1 MVGMPSLIFR
11 CVPRH
16 AMLVPTLLVASL
28 LAGGCAPLD
37 VPRAEVF
44 PATGQKKTRAV
55 HHWDVL
61 ADDVAAQIAQK
72 IAAWPAGQHP
82 IHVSGANESS
92 FSQGFRKL
100 LTVRLLDRGVPLSA
114 APAAVELV
122 LDAQLVQHQ
131 TAGSMGLQL
140 PGTVLSEGVSVARDV
155 QLPAYGEM
163 LDAPADKAAEVLHGT
178 HDSGFATQPIRTEVL
193 ITTVLRSGDRY
204 LAGSADVYYIDR
216 ADAGLYQAKEPLAPP
231 PPPKSWKVVTP

>member
-11 CVPRH
+11 CVPGH
-16 AMLVPTLLVASL
+16 AMLVPTLLVATL

-44 PATGQKKTRAV
+44 PATGQKKARAV

-178 HDSGFATQPIRTEVL
+178 HDSGLPPNRSARKCSLQRCSEVEIVIWL
-193 ITTVLRSGDRY
+193 DRRMFITLTGQMRAYTRRRS
-204 LAGSADVYYIDR
+204 LW
-216 ADAGLYQAKEPLAPP
+216 LPP
-231 PPPKSWKVVTP
+231 RRPSRGRW

>member
-1 MVGMPSLIFR
+1 MVAMPSFIFR
-11 CVPRH
+11 CVPWH
-16 AMLVPTLLVASL
+16 VVLVSALLGASL

-44 PATGQKKTRAV
+44 PATGQKKARAV

-61 ADDVAAQIAQK
+61 AEDVAARISEK
-72 IAAWPAGQHP
+72 ITAWPAGQHP
-82 IHVSGANESS
+82 IHVSGANDSS

-100 LTVRLLDRGVPLSA
+100 LTVRLLDRGVALSA

-122 LDAQLVQHQ
+122 LNVQVVQHP
-131 TAGSMGLQL
+131 TAGSMRLQM
-140 PGTVLSEGVSVARDV
+140 PGMVLSEGVSVARDV
-155 QLPAYGEM
+155 QFPAYGE
-163 LDAPADKAAEVLHGT
+163 AQVVPTEKATEVPQGAR
-178 HDSGFATQPIRTEVL
+178 DGVFSAQPISTEVL

-216 ADAGLYQAKEPLAPP
+216 ADANLYQAKEPLVPP
-231 PPPKSWKVVTP
+231 PPPKLWKVVAP